1 VTPHTVLVVED
12 NRMNLELASEVLGA
26 AGFTV
31 LEAMTGA
38 EGIQVAIEQLP
49 DLVLLDMRLPDM
61 DGLEVVRRLRAD
73 PRTGML
79 PVVAL
84 TAQAMKGDELAAR
97 RAGCSGYI
105 TKPINTRTFLAEV
118 GRYLISEEQQGGQL
132 KR

>member
-38 EGIQVAIEQLP
+38 EGIQVAIERLP

-73 PRTGML
+73 PRTGMR

>member
-38 EGIQVAIEQLP
+38 EGIQVAIERLP

>member
-38 EGIQVAIEQLP
+38 EGIQVAIERLP

-132 KR
+132 ER

>member
-1 VTPHTVLVVED
+1 MTPHTVLVVED

-38 EGIQVAIEQLP
+38 EGIQVAIERLP

>member
-1 VTPHTVLVVED
+1 
-12 NRMNLELASEVLGA
+12 MNLELASEVLRA

-38 EGIQVAIEQLP
+38 EGIQVAIERLP

-97 RAGCSGYI
+97 HAGCSGYI

-118 GRYLISEEQQGGQL
+118 GQYLISEERQGGHL